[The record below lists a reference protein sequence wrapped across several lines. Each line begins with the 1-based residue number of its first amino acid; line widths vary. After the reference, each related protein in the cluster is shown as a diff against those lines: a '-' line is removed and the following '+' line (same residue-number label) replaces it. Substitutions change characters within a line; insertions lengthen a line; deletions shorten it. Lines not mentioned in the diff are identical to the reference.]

1 MKTILTVSLIV
12 ASSQS
17 LNIPLDTSIKEMP
30 MVMAHDAATTYLE
43 EGLLRKFIN
52 SAFFFSAKGTS
63 HHTHTHTFKRSCKSM
78 DKDTTQWRDEGTF
91 RL

>member
-52 SAFFFSAKGTS
+52 SAFFFLGKRYVSP
-63 HHTHTHTFKRSCKSM
+63 HTHTYIQKI
-78 DKDTTQWRDEGTF
+78 
-91 RL
+91 L